1 MVSRGPV
8 RAQWTRTGVVG
19 GHQGAV
25 LSRGYIRG
33 GPELLA
39 ALQRLEQGLK
49 DELLAKATQA
59 GGDVLK
65 EAWKRRV
72 PVLDANY
79 RDAIEAKAKPGKIGA
94 TGVVQIG
101 KAGGVADD
109 EQPRLYAAR
118 LEFGSYNTT
127 AAMAA
132 SGVRG
137 SGRGRKAQP
146 SLRPAFD
153 SCKGD
158 MLDTMSDEI
167 RDLIERAT

>member
-1 MVSRGPV
+1 MAPI

-19 GHQGAV
+19 GRQGAV

-39 ALQRLEQGLK
+39 ALQRLEQGTK
-49 DELLAKATQA
+49 DELLAQATQA

-65 EAWKRRV
+65 DAWKQRV

-94 TGVVQIG
+94 TGVVQVG
-101 KAGGVADD
+101 QAPGVPDD
-109 EQPRLYAAR
+109 EQPRAYAAR

-127 AAMAA
+127 ASMAA

-137 SGRGRKAQP
+137 SGRGRRAQP

-153 SCKGD
+153 SCKGQ
-158 MLDTMSDEI
+158 MLDAMSDEVRI
-167 RDLIERAT
+167 LIERAT